1 MFRSDRIGRRFSVDE
16 FDDGDKLEIAAF
28 TFEKLVD
35 VEGLVGI
42 MMVYAGQDIYWD
54 FVRFEEFDGIQYF
67 IACSSTVAVMDL
79 WWSIKT
85 DAHEEVVHFQEL
97 APLFVDEESVGLDGV
112 GGFSVGE
119 GDGLLEKVQTHEG
132 GFTTLPVEG
141 GVWQFHY
148 FADVPV

>member
-54 FVRFEEFDGIQYF
+54 FVRFEEFDGIQ
-67 IACSSTVAVMDL
+67 
-79 WWSIKT
+79 
-85 DAHEEVVHFQEL
+85 
-97 APLFVDEESVGLDGV
+97 
-112 GGFSVGE
+112 
-119 GDGLLEKVQTHEG
+119 
-132 GFTTLPVEG
+132 
-141 GVWQFHY
+141 
-148 FADVPV
+148 